1 MCAVVFRRFEDGCY
15 EDNDHGSIYHFPNAD
30 KSTAG
35 SKALNLQGNMAY
47 DHENR

>member
-15 EDNDHGSIYHFPNAD
+15 EDNDHRSIHNVPNAD

-35 SKALNLQGNMAY
+35 SKSSGNIAY